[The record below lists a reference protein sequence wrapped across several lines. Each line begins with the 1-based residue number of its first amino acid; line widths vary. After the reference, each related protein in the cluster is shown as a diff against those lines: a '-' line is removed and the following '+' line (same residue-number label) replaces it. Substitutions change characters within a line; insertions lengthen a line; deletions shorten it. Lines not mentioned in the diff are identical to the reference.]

1 MSEKVGS
8 IHYDVTLETAQMIEG
23 QRKID
28 RELQNT
34 SKALD
39 GFDLKLT
46 SVARAVG
53 ILGAAMAALKSAQMA
68 DEMRMLSAQ
77 VQVAAGSMEA
87 GASAMTALEASSK
100 RTQTSIG
107 ANASVFNRLNQSML
121 QMGGTQQDTLNLTE
135 LLAKAIKVSGASAT
149 EGASAMTQFGQAL
162 GSGKLGGDELSS
174 LLENAPYLMQ
184 KLAQGIGVPVGALK
198 KMGEEGKLTADV
210 VTNALNKAADQID
223 ADFKKFPQTIASA
236 MDVAQ
241 DAAGRLNSKMDELTG
256 TSAAITGVV
265 QGAGTVFDELAKQI
279 AEATGESD
287 KLGRNESIKGWAEST
302 KVVLSYVVDAADGVI
317 RVFKSLGK
325 WIGAELAAAGAV
337 MTGNFEEARTI
348 IGLVGD
354 DIDEIMQKQLA
365 GQKMREAWASGAGK
379 GLDAAPGPTGN
390 KLGTSTAGTAGGKG
404 GGKAKAGA
412 SKRREFDAEAYLAGL
427 QKSVVSAMEAVDI
440 AEQEA
445 IRKNDELLQK
455 GDILFEAH
463 QAARTMI
470 LKNAQQER
478 ADLELKDAQQ
488 KKARFDKEAETA
500 IRDEQAK
507 QDAIKMANAMLIEND
522 PAAKIRATYAAREAA
537 LQEGRMREFLGE
549 DLQNK
554 AIVANRESMNKALAD
569 LDQQRIDKQMA
580 AQSQMYQGTSQLFGS
595 LADLAKQGAG
605 EQSDIYKTMFAASKA
620 FAIADA
626 MIKIQSAYAAAFGDP
641 SKVTV
646 EQKIGAAATIAAATA
661 GIVSSI
667 SSTNYGGGRQYGG
680 PVSGGSMYRV
690 NETGAPEMFTAN
702 NGNQY
707 MLPTKSGS
715 VTSADKVGGGGISVS
730 VSVDA
735 TGSTVEGNDAQAK
748 QLGAML
754 GNVVMAKLI
763 EQKRPGGIL
772 WK

>member
-8 IHYDVTLETAQMIEG
+8 IHYSVTLETAQMIEG
-23 QRKID
+23 QRKIE

-162 GSGKLGGDELSS
+162 GSGKLAGDELGS

-198 KMGEEGKLTADV
+198 QLGEEGKLTADV
-210 VTNALNKAADQID
+210 VTNALNKASNQID
-223 ADFKKFPQTIASA
+223 EDFKKFPQTIASA

-265 QGAGTVFDELAKQI
+265 QGAGTVFDELARQI
-279 AEATGESD
+279 GEAAGESD
-287 KLGRNESIKGWAEST
+287 KLGRNTSIKTWAEGT
-302 KVVLSYVVDAADGVI
+302 KVVLSYVVDAGDFVVRMFRQMGTA
-317 RVFKSLGK
+317 LG
-325 WIGAELAAAGAV
+325 GLAASAGAV
-337 MTGNFEEARTI
+337 MSGEFSQSRAI
-348 IGLVGD
+348 LGMMLD
-354 DIDEIMQKQLA
+354 DIKAVGNAPMM
-365 GQKMREAWASGAGK
+365 GQKMRDQFAK
-379 GLDAAPGPTGN
+379 GPTAEG
-390 KLGTSTAGTAGGKG
+390 GPVATGSTLKASASA
-404 GGKAKAGA
+404 GKAKAGGKKGGTSA
-412 SKRREFDAEAYLAGL
+412 KEFDAEGYLSDL
-427 QKSVVSAMEAVDI
+427 KKSTVSALEAIDI

-455 GDILFEAH
+455 KNITLEQH
-463 QAARTMI
+463 EQARTLI
-470 LKNAQQER
+470 LANAQQER
-478 ADLELKDAQQ
+478 AELEAKAEQ
-488 KKARFDKEAETA
+488 KRKADYDKAVQEA
-500 IRDEQAK
+500 IRDDAAREQAMK
-507 QDAIKMANAMLIEND
+507 QAGAILIEND
-522 PAAKIRATYAAREAA
+522 PVAKVKAQYQARADALNEAMA
-537 LQEGRMREFLGE
+537 NELISEQLHA
-549 DLQNK
+549 Q
-554 AIVANRESMNKALAD
+554 AIIANQDSMNKALAD
-569 LDQQRIDKQMA
+569 LNQQRIDKQMA
-580 AQSQMYQGTSQLFGS
+580 AQSQMFQGTSQLFGN

-646 EQKIGAAATIAAATA
+646 EQKIGAAATIAGATA

-667 SSTNYGGGRQYGG
+667 SGVNYGGGRQYGG
-680 PVSGGSMYRV
+680 PVSSGSMYRV

-715 VTSADKVGGGGISVS
+715 VTAADKVGGGGISVS